1 MKIKSDINLYDTLM
15 SGQAFRINIED
26 DDSFT
31 IIISDRILN
40 IKQENDYIVVNSNNE
55 EDLELV
61 TRYYLDLDR
70 DYDVLNKELSKN
82 EILKRDINL
91 CKGYKVLKQD
101 KFEMYIS
108 YIISQ
113 NNNVKRIAGSINK
126 ISERFGK
133 KVKYNN
139 KEYYLFPTFVE
150 LKNITIEEL
159 RECGVGFRDSYI
171 INALNKLKEN
181 PFFLEELD
189 MLPTDEAI
197 KELMK
202 IKGIGLKVA
211 SCILMFGY
219 SRFDTFPVD
228 TWVKKY
234 VSENF
239 KIKDDIK
246 IISKFMKDN
255 FKENSGLAVQ
265 YFYHIN
271 RNKKQ
276 GINWNLFLFVVI
288 FNWQTYVL
296 WNIIKKERKWTCCWT

>member
-1 MKIKSDINLYDTLM
+1 
-15 SGQAFRINIED
+15 
-26 DDSFT
+26 
-31 IIISDRILN
+31 
-40 IKQENDYIVVNSNNE
+40 
-55 EDLELV
+55 
-61 TRYYLDLDR
+61 
-70 DYDVLNKELSKN
+70 
-82 EILKRDINL
+82 
-91 CKGYKVLKQD
+91 
-101 KFEMYIS
+101 MYIS

-113 NNNVKRIAGSINK
+113 NNNVKRISGSINK
-126 ISERFGK
+126 ISERYGK

-139 KEYYLFPTFVE
+139 KEYYLFPTFEE
-150 LKNITIEEL
+150 LKNITIEKL

-246 IISKFMKDN
+246 IISKFMKTN

-271 RNKKQ
+271 RNK
-276 GINWNLFLFVVI
+276 NRL
-288 FNWQTYVL
+288 
-296 WNIIKKERKWTCCWT
+296 

>member
-26 DDSFT
+26 DESFT

-40 IKQENDYIVVNSNNE
+40 IKQEKDYLIVNSNNE

-70 DYDVLNKELSKN
+70 DYEVLNKELSKN

-113 NNNVKRIAGSINK
+113 NNNVKRISGSINK
-126 ISERFGK
+126 ISERYGK

-139 KEYYLFPTFVE
+139 KEYYLFPTFEE

-181 PFFLEELD
+181 PFLLEELD

-239 KIKDDIK
+239 EIKDDIK

-276 GINWNLFLFVVI
+276 AIN
-288 FNWQTYVL
+288 
-296 WNIIKKERKWTCCWT
+296 

>member
-26 DDSFT
+26 DESFT

-40 IKQENDYIVVNSNNE
+40 IKQENDYLIVNSNNE

-70 DYDVLNKELSKN
+70 DYEVLNKELSKN

-113 NNNVKRIAGSINK
+113 NNNVKRISGSINK
-126 ISERFGK
+126 ISERYGK

-139 KEYYLFPTFVE
+139 KEYYLFPTFEE

-239 KIKDDIK
+239 EIKDDIK

-255 FKENSGLAVQ
+255 FNENSGLAVQ

-276 GINWNLFLFVVI
+276 AIN
-288 FNWQTYVL
+288 
-296 WNIIKKERKWTCCWT
+296 

>member
-26 DDSFT
+26 DESFT

-40 IKQENDYIVVNSNNE
+40 IKQKNDYLIVNSNNE

-70 DYDVLNKELSKN
+70 DYEVLNKELSKN

-113 NNNVKRIAGSINK
+113 NNNVKRISGSINK
-126 ISERFGK
+126 ISERYGK

-139 KEYYLFPTFVE
+139 KEYYLFPTFEE

-211 SCILMFGY
+211 SCILIFGY

-246 IISKFMKDN
+246 IISKFMKTN

-276 GINWNLFLFVVI
+276 AIN
-288 FNWQTYVL
+288 
-296 WNIIKKERKWTCCWT
+296 

>member
-113 NNNVKRIAGSINK
+113 NNNVKRISGSINK

-276 GINWNLFLFVVI
+276 AIN
-288 FNWQTYVL
+288 
-296 WNIIKKERKWTCCWT
+296 

>member
-70 DYDVLNKELSKN
+70 DYEVLNKELSKN

-126 ISERFGK
+126 ISERYGK
-133 KVKYNN
+133 KVEYNN
-139 KEYYLFPTFVE
+139 KEYYLFPTFEE

-255 FKENSGLAVQ
+255 FNENSGLAVQ

-276 GINWNLFLFVVI
+276 VIN
-288 FNWQTYVL
+288 
-296 WNIIKKERKWTCCWT
+296 

>member
-26 DDSFT
+26 DESFT

-40 IKQENDYIVVNSNNE
+40 IKQENDYLIVNSNNE

-70 DYDVLNKELSKN
+70 DYEVLNKELSKN

-113 NNNVKRIAGSINK
+113 NNNVKRISGSINK
-126 ISERFGK
+126 ISERYGK

-139 KEYYLFPTFVE
+139 KEYYLFPTFEE

-246 IISKFMKDN
+246 IISKFMKTN

-271 RNKKQ
+271 RNK
-276 GINWNLFLFVVI
+276 NRL
-288 FNWQTYVL
+288 
-296 WNIIKKERKWTCCWT
+296 

>member
-26 DDSFT
+26 DESFT

-40 IKQENDYIVVNSNNE
+40 VKQENDYLIVNSNNE

-70 DYDVLNKELSKN
+70 DYEVLNKELSKN

-113 NNNVKRIAGSINK
+113 NNNVKRISGSINK
-126 ISERFGK
+126 ISERYGK

-139 KEYYLFPTFVE
+139 KEYYLFPTFEE

-239 KIKDDIK
+239 EIKDDIK

-276 GINWNLFLFVVI
+276 AIN
-288 FNWQTYVL
+288 
-296 WNIIKKERKWTCCWT
+296 

>member
-26 DDSFT
+26 DESFT

-40 IKQENDYIVVNSNNE
+40 IKQENDYLIVNSNNE

-70 DYDVLNKELSKN
+70 DYEVLNKELSKN

-113 NNNVKRIAGSINK
+113 NNNVKRISGSINK
-126 ISERFGK
+126 ISERYGK

-139 KEYYLFPTFVE
+139 KEYYLFPTFEE

-239 KIKDDIK
+239 DIKDDIK

-271 RNKKQ
+271 RNK
-276 GINWNLFLFVVI
+276 NRL
-288 FNWQTYVL
+288 
-296 WNIIKKERKWTCCWT
+296 

>member
-26 DDSFT
+26 DESFT

-40 IKQENDYIVVNSNNE
+40 IKQENDYLIVNSNNE

-70 DYDVLNKELSKN
+70 DYEVLNKELSKN

-126 ISERFGK
+126 ISERYGK
-133 KVKYNN
+133 KVEYNN
-139 KEYYLFPTFVE
+139 KEYYLFPTFEE

-239 KIKDDIK
+239 EIKDDIK

-271 RNKKQ
+271 RNKK
-276 GINWNLFLFVVI
+276 
-288 FNWQTYVL
+288 
-296 WNIIKKERKWTCCWT
+296 

>member
-26 DDSFT
+26 DESFT

-40 IKQENDYIVVNSNNE
+40 IKQENDYLIVNSNNE

-70 DYDVLNKELSKN
+70 DYEVLNKELSKN

-113 NNNVKRIAGSINK
+113 NNNVKRISGSINK
-126 ISERFGK
+126 ISERYGK

-139 KEYYLFPTFVE
+139 KEYYLFPTFEE

-271 RNKKQ
+271 RNKNR
-276 GINWNLFLFVVI
+276 I
-288 FNWQTYVL
+288 
-296 WNIIKKERKWTCCWT
+296 

>member
-61 TRYYLDLDR
+61 TRHYLDLDR

-126 ISERFGK
+126 ISERYGK

-139 KEYYLFPTFVE
+139 KEYYLFPTFGE

-276 GINWNLFLFVVI
+276 AIN
-288 FNWQTYVL
+288 
-296 WNIIKKERKWTCCWT
+296 

>member
-26 DDSFT
+26 DESFT

-40 IKQENDYIVVNSNNE
+40 IKQENDYLIVNSNNE

-70 DYDVLNKELSKN
+70 DYEVLNKELSKN

-113 NNNVKRIAGSINK
+113 NNNVKRISGSINK
-126 ISERFGK
+126 ISKRYGK

-139 KEYYLFPTFVE
+139 KEYYLFPTFEE

-276 GINWNLFLFVVI
+276 AIN
-288 FNWQTYVL
+288 
-296 WNIIKKERKWTCCWT
+296 

>member
-26 DDSFT
+26 DESFT

-40 IKQENDYIVVNSNNE
+40 VKQENDYLIVNSNNE

-70 DYDVLNKELSKN
+70 DYEVLNKELSKN

-113 NNNVKRIAGSINK
+113 NNNVKRISGSINK
-126 ISERFGK
+126 ISERYGK

-139 KEYYLFPTFVE
+139 KEYYLFPTFEE

-276 GINWNLFLFVVI
+276 AIN
-288 FNWQTYVL
+288 
-296 WNIIKKERKWTCCWT
+296 

>member
-26 DDSFT
+26 DESFT

-40 IKQENDYIVVNSNNE
+40 IKQENDYLIVNSNNE

-70 DYDVLNKELSKN
+70 DYEVLNKELSKN

-126 ISERFGK
+126 ISERYGK
-133 KVKYNN
+133 KVEYNN
-139 KEYYLFPTFVE
+139 KEYYLFPTFEE

-246 IISKFMKDN
+246 IISKFMKTN

-271 RNKKQ
+271 RNK
-276 GINWNLFLFVVI
+276 NRL
-288 FNWQTYVL
+288 
-296 WNIIKKERKWTCCWT
+296 

>member
-113 NNNVKRIAGSINK
+113 NNNVKRISGSINK

-271 RNKKQ
+271 RNKK
-276 GINWNLFLFVVI
+276 
-288 FNWQTYVL
+288 
-296 WNIIKKERKWTCCWT
+296 

>member
-15 SGQAFRINIED
+15 SGQAFRINLED
-26 DDSFT
+26 DVSFT
-31 IIISDRILN
+31 VIISDRILN

-113 NNNVKRIAGSINK
+113 NNNVKRISGSINK
-126 ISERFGK
+126 ISERYGK

-139 KEYYLFPTFVE
+139 KEYYLFPTFGE

-276 GINWNLFLFVVI
+276 AIN
-288 FNWQTYVL
+288 
-296 WNIIKKERKWTCCWT
+296 

>member
-40 IKQENDYIVVNSNNE
+40 IKQENDYLIVNSNNE

-70 DYDVLNKELSKN
+70 DYEVLNKELSKN

-113 NNNVKRIAGSINK
+113 NNNVKRISGSINK
-126 ISERFGK
+126 ISERYGK

-139 KEYYLFPTFVE
+139 KEYYLFPTFEE

-276 GINWNLFLFVVI
+276 AIN
-288 FNWQTYVL
+288 
-296 WNIIKKERKWTCCWT
+296 